1 MSNIRYNQGFT
12 LIEVMAALAVLGTA
26 MFMLLQ
32 AHYGAM
38 RLFDTARD
46 EVQVSHL
53 LSRAMG
59 IAETE
64 IATGEANGNGD
75 FGERYPDHTYQ
86 FETETASDD
95 MPGLMRVRVE
105 VEGPDKAHEVV
116 FYMYYQGQ

>member
-1 MSNIRYNQGFT
+1 MRRSASEQGFT

-38 RLFDTARD
+38 RLFNASR
-46 EVQVSHL
+46 EQVQVSQL

-64 IATGEANGNGD
+64 VASGEGSGNGD
-75 FGERYPDHTYQ
+75 FGERYPDYRYR
-86 FETETASDD
+86 FETETVSDD
-95 MPGLMRVRVE
+95 LPGLMRIRVE
-105 VEGPDKAHEVV
+105 LEGPDDTTALTTFV
-116 FYMYYQGQ
+116 FYQGR